1 MTEVKFNTDN
11 WRDYYNAEIDE
22 AYLKDLFKEEECS
35 RVTSSNF
42 YDETLDV
49 RLEADFSGIV
59 YPSRYYN
66 NSDDGVESQEGVEI
80 EATYFCEIYYKVGN
94 LNDRIENFNEALNDA
109 IKNGESKFEIIA
121 PFVIDEIYDI
131 QLEDAE
137 ACGEDVE
144 ESFILEPI
152 FDAVACRLDN
162 VADKWKTLEIT
173 GGNPIQPLQDKEIKF
188 VCTIPAE

>member
-1 MTEVKFNTDN
+1 MTEVKFNTED
-11 WRDYYNAEIDE
+11 WRNYYNAEIDE

-66 NSDDGVESQEGVEI
+66 ESDEVESQEGVEI

-94 LNDRIENFNEALNDA
+94 LNDRIENFNEALNNA
-109 IKNGESKFEIIA
+109 IKNGESKFEIIV

-137 ACGEDVE
+137 ACGEDVDE
-144 ESFILEPI
+144 DSILEPI

-162 VADKWKTLEIT
+162 VAAKWKTLEIT
-173 GGNPIQPLQDKEIKF
+173 DGSPIQPPQDKEIKF
-188 VCTIPAE
+188 ICTIPAE